1 MDRTM
6 KDTGVEWIGEIPVEW
21 EVRKLSAIAKT
32 ITDYVASGSFASLS
46 ENVKYLDEPD
56 FAMLI
61 RTVDL
66 SNKTSKQPIYIDE
79 RAYKFLS
86 NSNLFGGEIILSNI
100 GSVGNVF
107 MYEPMYERA
116 SLAPNSIMIRMLENN
131 RYYYYWFL
139 NPIVN
144 ETLKII
150 GSDSV
155 QAKFNK
161 TQLRQFLVAH
171 PPESEQK
178 KIAAFLDDKTAQ
190 IDSIIDNTKQ
200 SIAEFKKYKQALI
213 TETVTNGL
221 NPDVKM
227 KDSGIEWIGEIP
239 EHWDVN
245 TAKRVFQKEKR
256 PIVNDEI
263 VTAFRDGEVT
273 QRRNR
278 RTDGF
283 TMADKEIG
291 YQGVKPGDLVIHAMD
306 AFAGAIGVSDSPG
319 KCSPVC
325 SICTPIIEANSY
337 YYAYLL
343 RTYSVLGYIES
354 MAKGIRERSTDFRYA
369 TFAITPL
376 VQPPI
381 NEQQQIVDFL
391 DEKIAHINALI
402 ADKEKM
408 VQELE
413 EYKKALIYEYVT
425 GKKEV

>member
-1 MDRTM
+1 
-6 KDTGVEWIGEIPVEW
+6 
-21 EVRKLSAIAKT
+21 
-32 ITDYVASGSFASLS
+32 
-46 ENVKYLDEPD
+46 
-56 FAMLI
+56 
-61 RTVDL
+61 
-66 SNKTSKQPIYIDE
+66 
-79 RAYKFLS
+79 
-86 NSNLFGGEIILSNI
+86 
-100 GSVGNVF
+100 
-107 MYEPMYERA
+107 
-116 SLAPNSIMIRMLENN
+116 
-131 RYYYYWFL
+131 
-139 NPIVN
+139 
-144 ETLKII
+144 
-150 GSDSV
+150 
-155 QAKFNK
+155 
-161 TQLRQFLVAH
+161 
-171 PPESEQK
+171 
-178 KIAAFLDDKTAQ
+178 
-190 IDSIIDNTKQ
+190 
-200 SIAEFKKYKQALI
+200 
-213 TETVTNGL
+213 
-221 NPDVKM
+221 M

-239 EHWDVN
+239 EHWGVN
-245 TAKRVFQKEKR
+245 TAKRVFRKEKR

-291 YQGVKPGDLVIHAMD
+291 YQGVKSGDLVIHAMD

-325 SICTPIIEANSY
+325 SICTPIIESNSY

-381 NEQQQIVDFL
+381 HEQQQIVDFL
-391 DEKIAHINALI
+391 DEKITHIDALI

-413 EYKKALIYEYVT
+413 DYKKALIYEYVT

>member
-1 MDRTM
+1 MSRPM
-6 KDTGVEWIGEIPVEW
+6 KDSGVEWIGDIPEGWSVG
-21 EVRKLSAIAKT
+21 KLKHFAKVKSGT
-32 ITDYVASGSFASLS
+32 YIDKNDYVIDGKYDIVGSNGKIGRTNKFNNAEKVITTGRVGTIGTAYIIEEGWITDNALVISTNAHIQLKYAYYVIPNFDFSNLS
-46 ENVKYLDEPD
+46 TGTAQPLITGTSIKNVKIPC
-56 FAMLI
+56 
-61 RTVDL
+61 
-66 SNKTSKQPIYIDE
+66 P
-79 RAYKFLS
+79 
-86 NSNLFGGEIILSNI
+86 
-100 GSVGNVF
+100 
-107 MYEPMYERA
+107 A
-116 SLAPNSIMIRMLENN
+116 SIE
-131 RYYYYWFL
+131 
-139 NPIVN
+139 
-144 ETLKII
+144 
-150 GSDSV
+150 
-155 QAKFNK
+155 
-161 TQLRQFLVAH
+161 
-171 PPESEQK
+171 EQQ
-178 KIAAFLDDKTAQ
+178 KIAAFLDNKASQ
-190 IDSIIDNTKQ
+190 IDSIIENTKQ
-200 SIAEFKKYKQALI
+200 SIIEFKKYKQALI
-213 TETVTNGL
+213 TEAVTEGL
-221 NPDVKM
+221 NSDVKM

-239 EHWDVN
+239 EHWGVN
-245 TAKRVFQKEKR
+245 TAKRVFRKEKR

-291 YQGVKPGDLVIHAMD
+291 YKGVKSGDLVIHAMD

-325 SICTPIIEANSY
+325 SICTPIIESNSY

-381 NEQQQIVDFL
+381 HEQQQIVDFL

-408 VQELE
+408 VQEME